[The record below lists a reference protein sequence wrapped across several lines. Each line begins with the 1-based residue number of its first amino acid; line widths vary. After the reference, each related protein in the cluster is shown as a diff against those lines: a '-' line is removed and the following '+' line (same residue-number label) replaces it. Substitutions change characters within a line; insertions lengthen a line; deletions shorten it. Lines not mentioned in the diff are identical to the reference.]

1 MDLRSMNRKQ
11 LEKLRA
17 DVDKALARLDAAEKK
32 KAIEAAEK
40 AAKAYGFSLSELTGQ
55 AASGVAGKVTK
66 PRKARGKV
74 APKYRNP
81 SEPSQTWTGRGRR
94 PRWVVEALES
104 GKTLEDIAI

>member
-1 MDLRSMNRKQ
+1 MDLRSMSRKQ

-17 DVDKALARLDAAEKK
+17 DVDRALARLDAAEKK

-40 AAKAYGFSLSELTGQ
+40 AAKAFGYSLSELTGKP
-55 AASGVAGKVTK
+55 ASGAGGKATK

-81 SEPSQTWTGRGRR
+81 ADPSQTWTGRGRR

-104 GKTLEDIAI
+104 GKKLEDIAI